1 MNFFHCLTIFMAI
14 SGVFSDVIFTEEL
27 AIPDDY
33 KYVPH
38 PIENLG
44 DLLKQEQ
51 IPRINSSEDLKDVSW
66 NNVIDNVFKVLDK
79 VIVDAGL
86 DPFNVFTG
94 SILGV
99 GIDVWIGGYS
109 SMAREGDASVQFYS
123 GTTAITCMGNMVNLA
138 GNLSLDISFL
148 GLHIRAGGNA
158 QIESV
163 DFKIALRFVEINDGN
178 GTVYIDPIVDDF
190 QVANIG
196 KITVQF
202 QFYLMESSRIFYNTG
217 L

>member
-14 SGVFSDVIFTEEL
+14 SGVYSDLIFTEEL

-51 IPRINSSEDLKDVSW
+51 IPRINSPEDLKDVSW

-94 SILGV
+94 LEVFWELELMFGLVDILPWLV
-99 GIDVWIGGYS
+99 KV
-109 SMAREGDASVQFYS
+109 MLRFNFYS

-138 GNLSLDISFL
+138 GNLSLDISFFRTS
-148 GLHIRAGGNA
+148 H
-158 QIESV
+158 
-163 DFKIALRFVEINDGN
+163 
-178 GTVYIDPIVDDF
+178 
-190 QVANIG
+190 
-196 KITVQF
+196 
-202 QFYLMESSRIFYNTG
+202 SSWWKMLKLNRWI
-217 L
+217 LKLL